1 MDQLIANQAV
11 ILASVVAAIAL
22 AAYGVYELLN
32 RDPAARRFRGATGA
46 GEAQG
51 ETVSLTYSDHRSKA
65 IRLIEPFQKA
75 IAQSDP
81 KQVSVARGRLIEA
94 GYYRPSAVEVYFSSR
109 VVLGVGFA
117 VAAGLYQYFLA
128 PQLTGN
134 TALFLVVAAAALGY
148 YLPALIVS
156 SRIGERRKAFKLGMP
171 DALDM
176 LLVGVE
182 AGLSMPAAMQ
192 HIIDEFSDTH
202 PIISEQFQI
211 VVLEFRAGKSRGDAL
226 AGLAKR
232 MKLQETRTLSS
243 MIEQAE
249 TLGASLAQTLR
260 VMADELRSQRMLDAE
275 KKASELPVKMAI
287 PLVCCIFPAL
297 MAVALVPAMITTL
310 NFFAGISS

>member
-1 MDQLIANQAV
+1 MDQLLANQTV
-11 ILASVVAAIAL
+11 IISSIIFAIAL
-22 AAYGVYELLN
+22 AAYGVYELLG

-46 GEAQG
+46 GAAQG
-51 ETVSLTYSDHRSKA
+51 ESVSLTYSDHRSKA
-65 IRLIEPFQKA
+65 LRLVEPFQKA

-94 GYYRPSAVEVYFSSR
+94 GFYRPSAVEVFFSLR
-109 VVLGVGFA
+109 VVLGIGGAVG
-117 VAAGLYQYFLA
+117 AGLYQYFLL
-128 PQLTGN
+128 PSLSGN
-134 TALFLVVAAAALGY
+134 GALFMVVAAAALGY
-148 YLPALIVS
+148 YLPSLVVS
-156 SRIGERRKAFKLGMP
+156 SRISERRRAFKLGMP

-182 AGLSMPAAMQ
+182 AGLSMPASMQ

-202 PIISEQFQI
+202 PIIAEQFQI
-211 VVLEFRAGKSRGDAL
+211 VTLEFRAGKSRGDAL

-232 MKLQETRTLSS
+232 MKLQETRTLAS

-260 VMADELRSQRMLDAE
+260 VMADELRTQRMLEAE
-275 KKASELPVKMAI
+275 KAAAELPVKMAV

-310 NFFAGISS
+310 NFFADIGS